1 MSLLQQLTDDM
12 KAAMRAKDAA
22 TLDVVRM
29 TLSSVKNKAI
39 EVGKELDDADV
50 LAVVKSDVKKIK
62 DALQSF
68 LDNAREDLADKARK
82 EIAILEKYLPA
93 QMTDEDLLA
102 KVRVKMTE
110 MAITGADQAGKLV
123 GAVAKDLKGQVD
135 GSRIKEMVDKL
146 LKS

>member
-12 KAAMRAKDAA
+12 KTAMKAKDSA

-50 LAVVKSDVKKIK
+50 LAVVKSDVKKMK

-68 LDNAREDLADKARK
+68 LDNAREDLAEKARK

-102 KVRVKMTE
+102 RVRAKMEE
-110 MAITGADQAGKLV
+110 MAITGSDQAGKLV
-123 GAVAKDLKGQVD
+123 GAVAKELKGQVD
-135 GSRIKEMVDKL
+135 GLRIKEMVDRL